1 VKTLF
6 RAARVHT
13 LSFPETGEWILI
25 DGRHIQRVG
34 SGEPPEADR
43 VVDLP
48 GATVLPGFIDTHV
61 HLTSTGLALG
71 NRETEQAASAVAL
84 LDLARARASEGDGP
98 VILRGFDETRWNDPR
113 HPALDDLDA
122 VTARPLVLHR
132 IDGHLALANSAALRA
147 AGLAG
152 EEEGVERDASGHP
165 TGRVTQEAL
174 HRLGRWVS
182 GSIDDRAI
190 QELQL
195 QAAALGA
202 SRGVTAVHEM
212 SMPHWF
218 GLRDLQVFLG
228 HRERLPLDAKPI
240 VATMDIPQIMD
251 LGLSEIGGDLP
262 VDGSIGA
269 RTAAVMTPYAD
280 ATGAG
285 ASYHGDDE
293 LASFF
298 HGGHV
303 AGLQVG
309 VHAIGD
315 LAIEQVLSVWERVY
329 HGLDSRERRHFRAR
343 RHRVEHFEMAT
354 TPQVERAAML
364 GLAVSVQPTFDRLW
378 GQRGSLYEAGLGWDR
393 ASSMNPFRTM
403 IERGIEVG
411 AGSDAPVAPFDPVLS
426 IAACESHH
434 APSQRLSR
442 VEAVRLHTVGSARVG
457 HQEEK
462 KGALGPGMHADL
474 VAYDDDPM
482 TAASIEGLRP
492 ILTVSLGREVFAR

>member
-1 VKTLF
+1 M
-6 RAARVHT
+6 
-13 LSFPETGEWILI
+13 FPEIGEWILV

-34 SGEPPEADR
+34 SGAPPEADR

-71 NRETEQAASAVAL
+71 NRETEQAASAAAL
-84 LDLARARASEGDGP
+84 LDLARARASEGEGP
-98 VILRGFDETRWNDPR
+98 VVLRGFDETRWDDPK
-113 HPALDDLDA
+113 HPGLDELDA
-122 VTARPLVLHR
+122 VTSRPLVLHR
-132 IDGHLALANSAALRA
+132 ADGHLALANSAALQS
-147 AGLAG
+147 AGLAN
-152 EEEGVERDASGHP
+152 EEEGVERDASGRP

-174 HRLGRWVS
+174 HRLGRWAA
-182 GSIDDRAI
+182 GSLDDHAI
-190 QELQL
+190 QQLQL

-228 HRERLPLDAKPI
+228 HRERLPLDAEPI

-251 LGLSEIGGDLP
+251 LGLSAIGGDLP

-280 ATGAG
+280 AAG
-285 ASYHGDDE
+285 SGNCYHTDDE
-293 LASFF
+293 LGAFF

-315 LAIEQVLSVWERVY
+315 RAIEQVLSVWERVY
-329 HGLDSRERRHFRAR
+329 HALDSRERRHFRAR

-354 TPQVERAAML
+354 TSQVERAAML

-378 GQRGSLYEAGLGWDR
+378 GGIGSLYEAGLGRDR
-393 ASSMNPFRTM
+393 AGSMNPFRTM

-411 AGSDAPVAPFDPVLS
+411 AGSDTPVTPFDPMLS
-426 IAACESHH
+426 IASCEAHH
-434 APSQRLSR
+434 APEQRLSR
-442 VEAVRLHTVGSARVG
+442 FEAVRLHTVGSARVG

-482 TAASIEGLRP
+482 TTASIEDMRP